1 MKTEERLLKNTE
13 RYRKTKKGV
22 LTNIYNHQKN
32 RNIVEYSLK
41 EFQDRFIDDK
51 TFKKLYD
58 EWVKH
63 NYNKQYKPTID
74 RIDCFGTYNFKN
86 IHWLSW
92 ADNRYKQRME
102 LKRIRSRKVLMLKD
116 GEVVRE
122 FNSQRQ
128 AIIETSLSQ
137 GNLSSCLNGRRKYCG
152 GYEWKYKDEV
162 IGNIYD
168 NKENI

>member
-41 EFQDRFIDDK
+41 EFQEKFIDDK
-51 TFKKLYD
+51 IFKRLYD

-86 IHWLSW
+86 IHCLSW

-116 GEVVRE
+116 GEVVKE

-128 AIIETSLSQ
+128 AVIETSLSQ
-137 GNLSSCLNGRRKYCG
+137 GNLSSCLSGRRKYCG
-152 GYEWKYKDEV
+152 GYEWKYKDES
-162 IGNIYD
+162 NMQYL
-168 NKENI
+168 

>member
-1 MKTEERLLKNTE
+1 MKTDERLLNNIQ

-22 LTNIYNHQKN
+22 LTNIYHHQKS
-32 RNIVEYSLK
+32 RNVVEYSLK
-41 EFQDRFIDDK
+41 EFQDKFINDK
-51 TFKKLYD
+51 SFERLYN

-63 NYNKQYKPTID
+63 NYNIQYKPTID

-102 LKRIRSRKVLMLKD
+102 LKKIRAKKVLMLKD
-116 GEVVRE
+116 GEIVKE
-122 FNSQRQ
+122 FNSQRE
-128 AIIETSLSQ
+128 AVIKTKLSQ

-152 GYEWKYKDEV
+152 GYEWKYKEEV
-162 IGNIYD
+162 IENIY
-168 NKENI
+168 ENEVD